1 MTMNKSAAPSRPA
14 LNRLLHLLRQ
24 LVDTSTADV
33 RFDAGSRAAYASE
46 ASNYRQVTIGVVL
59 PRTVDDVVAVMEA
72 CREADVPV
80 LTRGAGTSMCGQSVN
95 VAVVIDTSRHLPVCI
110 CNPYRTREN
119 DRIASVPM
127 ARPVWQIL

>member
-1 MTMNKSAAPSRPA
+1 MNKSAAPSRPA

-46 ASNYRQVTIGVVL
+46 ASNYRQVPIGVVL

-72 CREADVPV
+72 CREAVVPA
-80 LTRGAGTSMCGQSVN
+80 LTRGRERPCG
-95 VAVVIDTSRHLPVCI
+95 ASR
-110 CNPYRTREN
+110 
-119 DRIASVPM
+119 
-127 ARPVWQIL
+127 